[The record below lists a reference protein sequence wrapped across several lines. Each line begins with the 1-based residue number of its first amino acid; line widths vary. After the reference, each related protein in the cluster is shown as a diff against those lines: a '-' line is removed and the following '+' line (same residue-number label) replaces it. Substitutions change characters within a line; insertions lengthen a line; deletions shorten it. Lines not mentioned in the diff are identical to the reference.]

1 MAKSMKQDKSV
12 TTLAKNQDQNPD
24 EPDEL
29 AKTVTSDGGET
40 KTAVKPA
47 YRNYLEARK
56 GLAEAFRG
64 RALRDQEACKD
75 AEQRYQLCEEA
86 IEKAMKVREKAEL
99 NALEAYREE
108 LNKAVEKASQE
119 YKGKMKQAL
128 IECKQNV
135 MEAWKSSMENSVRM
149 KGIFEEERNIKK
161 EEQSAE
167 TKTEHKNSQLQGALQ
182 RLNKGLQSIVQ
193 RSANLFEV
201 KRSTQ

>member
-1 MAKSMKQDKSV
+1 MAKSMKQDKAI
-12 TTLAKNQDQNPD
+12 TTVAKAQEQNPV
-24 EPDEL
+24 ETAEL
-29 AKTVTSDGGET
+29 AETVTADGGET

-64 RALRDQEACKD
+64 RSLRDQEACKD
-75 AEQRYQLCEEA
+75 AERRYQLCEEA

-99 NALEAYREE
+99 DALEAYREE

-119 YKGKMKQAL
+119 YKGRMKQAL
-128 IECKQNV
+128 IECKQHV
-135 MEAWKSSMENSVRM
+135 LEAWKSSMENSTRM

-161 EEQSAE
+161 EEQSGE
-167 TKTEHKNSQLQGALQ
+167 PKTEHKNSQIQGAIQ

-193 RSANLFEV
+193 RTANLFEV